1 MKPRLIKALS
11 PVGKTL
17 LCILLVLTTGCATY
31 SDRTQR
37 MRDRV
42 AAGKYEDGLSDLN
55 SFLKVKRADE
65 LPSKWNPDDALMLL
79 ERGSVLQAQAR
90 HEESAKNL
98 QAADEHLELLDIS
111 NDTVGSI
118 GQYIYS
124 DSATKYRASPTEKL
138 ALNELNMMNY
148 LAQGNTQGAQVEARR
163 FTLMRTYL
171 NDLDKEHAHGVAG
184 SYLAGFLFEQLGD
197 PSRALRY
204 YDEALQKRYFDTLQ
218 GPVARLAS
226 KSNYRGKE
234 IDAYHKNIPPEVKA
248 GIASG
253 EGTGEILTVV
263 CVGRVPHKTPE
274 RVPIGAVV
282 GLYGSFITGDIKVLS
297 RSVFKTVVYPEL
309 VKTDDTFLTAAVEID
324 GKIVPVELMSDLSK
338 EIKNEYE
345 KLKPKIIG
353 AAISRMIARAA
364 AAEVARYQGRKK
376 SSGLGELIALTVEGL
391 LVVAD
396 KPDTR
401 SWTLLPGY
409 IYVSRERV
417 PAGPHTVE
425 VGLKGGRAHQIRK
438 MDVDVPKGGFA
449 TVVVTTLR

>member
-1 MKPRLIKALS
+1 MKPRLIKVLP

-17 LCILLVLTTGCATY
+17 LCILLLLTTGCATY

-42 AAGKYEDGLSDLN
+42 AEGKYEGGLDDLN
-55 SFLKVKRADE
+55 SLLNVKRADE
-65 LPSKWNPDDALMLL
+65 LPSRWNPDDALMML
-79 ERGSVLQAQAR
+79 ERGSVLQAQTR
-90 HEESAKNL
+90 YKESAKNL
-98 QAADEHLELLDIS
+98 QAADDHLELLDIS
-111 NDTVGSI
+111 NDTVGAI

-124 DSATKYRASPTEKL
+124 DSATKYKASPTEKL

-148 LAQGNTQGAQVEARR
+148 LTKGNLQGAQVEARR

-171 NDLDKEHAHGVAG
+171 NDMDKVHAHGVAG

-197 PSRALRY
+197 FNRALRY
-204 YDEALQKRYFDTLQ
+204 YDEALQRRNFVTLQ
-218 GPVARLAS
+218 KPVSQLAS
-226 KSNYRGKE
+226 KSNYRGK
-234 IDAYHKNIPPEVKA
+234 ILDTYIKGIPPETPK
-248 GIASG
+248 GIAS
-253 EGTGEILTVV
+253 EKGTGEILTVV
-263 CVGRVPHKTPE
+263 CVGRVPHKKPE

-282 GLYGSFITGDIKVLS
+282 GLYGSYITGDIKVLS

-309 VKTDDTFLTAAVEID
+309 VQTEDIFVTAAVEID
-324 GKIVPVELMSDLSK
+324 GRVVPIELMSDLSA
-338 EIKNEYE
+338 EIENEYE

-353 AAISRMIARAA
+353 AALSRMITRAA
-364 AAEVARYQGRKK
+364 AAEAARYKGRQK
-376 SSGLGELIALTVEGL
+376 SSGLGEVIALTVEGL

-417 PAGPHTVE
+417 AAGQHTVE
-425 VGLKGGRAHQIRK
+425 VGLKGRAHEIRK
-438 MDVDVPKGGFA
+438 MDVQVPKGGFA
-449 TVVVTTLR
+449 AVVLTTLR